1 MSTLVTDLAGRARI
15 AGVLAGIGGFVAGLR
30 AVTEQAIIR
39 ARVARGLAGLGSFI
53 AGLRAVAEQAIIR
66 TGGRTRH
73 TGTIL
78 ADLTAVAEQA
88 VVALRIRATYLRYLK
103 PPVRPFDITLRSMGN
118 HMPVINFLFFQC
130 RTREG
135 WRRQVITNFL

>member
-1 MSTLVTDLAGRARI
+1 MATLVTDLASRARI
-15 AGVLAGIGGFVAGLR
+15 AGVLARGGGFVAGFR
-30 AVTEQAIIR
+30 TVTEQAIVR
-39 ARVARGLAGLGSFI
+39 ARVAGVLAGVSGFV
-53 AGLRAVAEQAIIR
+53 AGFRAVAEQAIIR

-103 PPVRPFDITLRSMGN
+103 PPVRPF
-118 HMPVINFLFFQC
+118 
-130 RTREG
+130 
-135 WRRQVITNFL
+135 